1 MRQIRLVS
9 ILVGAVLTSG
19 RGAIADD
26 SAFFH
31 RPAIHGIACDTMEGA
46 ALHIHAVLQIRDG
59 NKEIA
64 VPARVGMPVAAQCV
78 YWLHT
83 HSANGVIHIES
94 PQQRTFTLGDFFDVW
109 GESLTS
115 YRAADLRADGNT
127 PLAVFVNGKQ
137 QKGVSLRSIV
147 LRDGERILIERH
159 PIRQ

>member
-1 MRQIRLVS
+1 M
-9 ILVGAVLTSG
+9 
-19 RGAIADD
+19 
-26 SAFFH
+26 
-31 RPAIHGIACDTMEGA
+31 
-46 ALHIHAVLQIRDG
+46 
-59 NKEIA
+59 
-64 VPARVGMPVAAQCV
+64 PARVGMPVAAQCV